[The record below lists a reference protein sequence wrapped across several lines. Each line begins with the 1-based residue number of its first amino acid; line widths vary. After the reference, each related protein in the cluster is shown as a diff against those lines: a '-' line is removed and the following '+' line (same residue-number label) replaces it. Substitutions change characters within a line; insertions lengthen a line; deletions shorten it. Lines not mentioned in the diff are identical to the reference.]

1 MKNLHISR
9 LLEIRV
15 LLCFRIMDVLANH
28 YSRTEFLII
37 FFCFYSC
44 SFFKNELRGLGD
56 FGKFGEIYN
65 STGKLICGHAL
76 LLYNS
81 TRNKQIL

>member
-15 LLCFRIMDVLANH
+15 FVMDVLADH
-28 YSRTEFLII
+28 YSRTQFLII
-37 FFCFYSC
+37 SFCFYSC
-44 SFFKNELRGLGD
+44 SFFKSELWGLGD

-65 STGKLICGHAL
+65 STTIHAL